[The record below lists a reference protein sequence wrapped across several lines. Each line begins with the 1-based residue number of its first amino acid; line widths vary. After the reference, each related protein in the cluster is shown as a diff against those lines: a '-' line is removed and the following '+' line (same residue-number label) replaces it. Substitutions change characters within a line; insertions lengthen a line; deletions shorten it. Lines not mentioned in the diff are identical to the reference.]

1 MAGLTWRV
9 KLDDAISPGARSAS
23 GALGALSKK
32 LDEVRKRSSSA
43 MSLDKMTKVGGLD
56 SAIPKLGLF
65 ARAVQAAGNAFGAKG
80 ANAVMAA
87 GRAFDFVG
95 QKAGALKGVLSG
107 LAGVGKMALAAV
119 AALGAVGIGLGIA
132 GAKYVIEAQAF
143 KQSTMF
149 AFKNLLGSQA
159 AAEGAWARA
168 KATSLQTGMGLQETA
183 SALNQLV
190 AVGFK
195 LPQADT
201 LIKQMADLKTLNP
214 SANLEGIA
222 RAIGQI
228 KNTGKLQGDEL
239 MQLADAGLSTESVY
253 KQLEKQTGKTR
264 AEILKMQA
272 AGQITSDMAIKAIQ
286 DSMSE
291 QTGKAPGEL
300 AAEATRKTLSG
311 AFGKLMAVKDAFVD
325 NLTFD
330 FTPITKFL
338 DRVATVLSGDAGKA
352 LGGAFEDLFNTVM
365 GLLDGLDKKDIE
377 SFFVNLASAIK
388 GVAAVI
394 RMTATVVGA
403 LGDAWDWIE
412 DVGARIDGFMGTVGA
427 VATGLPQLFAT
438 IGQNILGALLGP
450 IYSIGSAIYGI
461 LVQIGNLDVSGIGS
475 TLSSKGSSLGMAF
488 VQGILSSLTGGL
500 GSVFSA
506 ASALGNAMNS
516 GTAASTQ
523 TASPSK
529 TATRLGGFFVDGYI
543 APARSR
549 LGDVYAAG
557 AGLGNAANDG
567 LGSKNPD
574 GLVIRK
580 IQVDERKVERTGADS
595 GGGASSKL
603 AEMFPQ
609 MFADRRTPAESA
621 AMPVASAASIGTA
634 AANVTNASTTN
645 TRGDINVTLTANNA
659 DEGKMRAMI
668 TSTLRS
674 LDIGGA

>member
-1 MAGLTWRV
+1 V

-43 MSLDKMTKVGGLD
+43 LTLDKMTKVGGLD

-87 GRAFDFVG
+87 GRAFDFLG
-95 QKAGALKGVLSG
+95 QKAGALRGVLSG

-119 AALGAVGIGLGIA
+119 ATLGAVGIGLGIA
-132 GAKYVIEAQAF
+132 GARYVIEAQAF

-149 AFKNLLGSQA
+149 AFKNLLGSQEA
-159 AAEGAWARA
+159 AQGAWERA

-183 SALNQLV
+183 AALNQLV

-239 MQLADAGLSTESVY
+239 MQLADAGLSTEAVY

-272 AGQITSDMAIKAIQ
+272 AGQITSEMAIKAIQ

-300 AAEATRKTLSG
+300 AAEATRKTLTG

-325 NLTFD
+325 NLSFD
-330 FTPITKFL
+330 FTPISAFL
-338 DRVATVLSGDAGKA
+338 DRVSTVLSGDAGKA
-352 LGGAFEDLFNTVM
+352 LGGAFEDLFNTVI
-365 GLLDGLDKKDIE
+365 GLLDGLDEKDIA
-377 SFFVNLASAIK
+377 SFFTNLAAAIR
-388 GVAAVI
+388 GTAAVI
-394 RMTATVVGA
+394 RFTAGVVGA
-403 LGDAWDWIE
+403 LGAAWDWIGE
-412 DVGARIDGFMGTVGA
+412 VRAELGALSGFLGGLLSA
-427 VATGLPQLFAT
+427 NVAILQT
-438 IGQNILGALLGP
+438 IGQSIVGAILGP
-450 IYSIGSAIYGI
+450 IYTIGTAVYDA
-461 LVQIGNLDVSGIGS
+461 LVQIGNIDLSGVAG
-475 TLSSKGSSLGMAF
+475 TLTGKGSSLGMAF
-488 VQGILSSLTGGL
+488 VQGILASLTGGL
-500 GSVFSA
+500 GAVFSA

-516 GTAASTQ
+516 GTATSTQ

-529 TATRLGGFFVDGYI
+529 TARRLGGWFVDGYI
-543 APARSR
+543 APARKR
-549 LGDVYAAG
+549 LGEVYAAG
-557 AGLGNAANDG
+557 AGLGNAANRG
-567 LGSKNPD
+567 LGSKGPD
-574 GLVIRK
+574 GMDV
-580 IQVDERKVERTGADS
+580 GGGG
-595 GGGASSKL
+595 GGGASSRL
-603 AEMFPQ
+603 VEMFPQ

-634 AANVTNASTTN
+634 AANVTNATTTN
-645 TRGDINVTLTANNA
+645 TRGDINVSLTANNA
-659 DEGKMRAMI
+659 DEQKMRAMI

-674 LDIGGA
+674 LSL

>member
-65 ARAVQAAGNAFGAKG
+65 ARAVQAAGNAFGSKG

-132 GAKYVIEAQAF
+132 GAKYVFEAQAF

-183 SALNQLV
+183 AAMNQLV

-228 KNTGKLQGDEL
+228 KNTGRLQGDEL

-272 AGQITSDMAIKAIQ
+272 AGEISSEMAIKAIQ
-286 DSMSE
+286 DSMSA

-300 AAEATRKTLSG
+300 AAEATRKTLAG

-325 NLTFD
+325 NLNFD
-330 FTPITKFL
+330 FTPITGFL
-338 DRVATVLSGDAGKA
+338 DRVSTALSGNAGKA
-352 LGGAFEDLFNTVM
+352 LGKSFEQLFNTVF
-365 GLLDGLDKKDIE
+365 GLLDRLEASDIE
-377 SFFVNLASAIK
+377 SFFTNAASAVRGLAVTIQVVADTVSALRAAWAWIGDIK
-388 GVAAVI
+388 NDIKSLFGEFSNASLLLP
-394 RMTATVVGA
+394 A
-403 LGDAWDWIE
+403 L
-412 DVGARIDGFMGTVGA
+412 FSTVGEQILLA
-427 VATGLPQLFAT
+427 
-438 IGQNILGALLGP
+438 ILGPLYTLGSRAYEAL
-450 IYSIGSAIYGI
+450 I
-461 LVQIGNLDVSGIGS
+461 QIGNLDVSAIGS
-475 TLSSKGSSLGMAF
+475 SLSAKGSSLGSMF
-488 VQGILSSLTGGL
+488 VQGILGALTGGI
-500 GSVFSA
+500 GSVFAA

-516 GTAASTQ
+516 GTAASTE

-529 TATRLGGFFVDGYI
+529 SAKRLSNFFVDGYL

-557 AGLGNAANDG
+557 AGLGNAANRG

-580 IQVDERKVERTGADS
+580 IQVDERKVERTSADR
-595 GGGASSKL
+595 GGASSKL

-645 TRGDINVTLTANNA
+645 TRGDVNISLTANNA

>member
-1 MAGLTWRV
+1 MAGLTWKV
-9 KLDDAISPGARSAS
+9 KLDDAITPGARSAA
-23 GALGALSKK
+23 GALGTLSKK
-32 LDEVRKRSSSA
+32 LDDVRRRSSVTA
-43 MSLDKMTKVGGLD
+43 KTDFTKIAGLD

-95 QKAGALKGVLSG
+95 QKAASLKGVLSG

-132 GAKYVIEAQAF
+132 GARYVIEAQAF

-149 AFKNLLGSQA
+149 AFKNLLGSQEM
-159 AAEGAWARA
+159 AESAWAKA
-168 KATSLQTGMGLQETA
+168 KATSLQTGMGLRETA
-183 SALNQLV
+183 ASMNQLL

-195 LPQADT
+195 LDMADT

-214 SANLEGIA
+214 AANLEGIA

-228 KNTGKLQGDEL
+228 KNTGRLQGDEL

-264 AEILKMQA
+264 TEILKMQA
-272 AGQITSDMAIKAIQ
+272 AGQITSEMAIKAIQ

-325 NLTFD
+325 NLSFD
-330 FTPITKFL
+330 FTPITAFL

-352 LGGAFEDLFNTVM
+352 LGGAFEDLFNTVI
-365 GLLDGLDKKDIE
+365 GLLDGLDSKDIE
-377 SFFVNLASAIK
+377 SFFTNIASAIR
-388 GVAAVI
+388 GTAAVI

-412 DVGARIDGFMGTVGA
+412 GVQAKLGALSGFLGGLLGA
-427 VATGLPQLFAT
+427 NLAILQT
-438 IGQNILGALLGP
+438 IGQQIVGAILGP
-450 IYSIGSAIYGI
+450 IYTIGSAVYDALIQ
-461 LVQIGNLDVSGIGS
+461 VGNIDLSGISG
-475 TLSSKGSSLGMAF
+475 TLSGKGASLGMAF
-488 VQGILSSLTGGL
+488 VQGIVGALTGGL
-500 GSVFSA
+500 GSVFAA
-506 ASALGNAMNS
+506 ASAIGNAMNS
-516 GTAASTQ
+516 GTATSTQ

-529 TATRLGGFFVDGYI
+529 TAGRLGGWFVDGYI
-543 APARSR
+543 QPARRR
-549 LGDVYAAG
+549 LGEVYEAG
-557 AGLGNAANDG
+557 AGLGGAANRG
-567 LGSKNPD
+567 LSSIRPASEIDAPRINRVGDEPMSIGRAQREGGSF
-574 GLVIRK
+574 
-580 IQVDERKVERTGADS
+580 ADI
-595 GGGASSKL
+595 
-603 AEMFPQ
+603 FPQ
-609 MFADRRTPAESA
+609 MFSDWRTPAETA
-621 AMPVASAASIGTA
+621 AAPMASAASIGTA
-634 AANVTNASTTN
+634 AANVTNATTTN